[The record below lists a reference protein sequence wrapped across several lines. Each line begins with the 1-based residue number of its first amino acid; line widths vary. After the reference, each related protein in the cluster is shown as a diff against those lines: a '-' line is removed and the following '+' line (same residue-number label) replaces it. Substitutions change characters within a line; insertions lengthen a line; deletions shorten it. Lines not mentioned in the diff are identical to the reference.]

1 MNTNLSVSQPKSET
15 ELLKNAKR
23 ITGKTLSQLAGLVGI
38 TAPDNQKRAKGWSG
52 EIVETLL
59 GASASSLPEPDFQ
72 LIGVELKT
80 IPINKKGRPKE
91 STYVTTVPL
100 TKLHDLSWENSNVKL
115 KLSRVLWVPIE
126 SDPSIP
132 LPKRRIGDP
141 ILWSPTEQQEN
152 DIRTDWEELMGMI
165 NLGELDRISS
175 RLGKVLQIRP
185 KAANARALVQSIN
198 ESGELGLSLPRGFYL
213 RSSFTHSILSN
224 L

>member
-1 MNTNLSVSQPKSET
+1 MNTDLSVSPPKSEI
-15 ELLKNAKR
+15 ELLKNAER
-23 ITGKTLSQLAGLVGI
+23 ITGKTLGQLAGLVGV

-80 IPINKKGRPKE
+80 IPINHKGRPKE

-100 TKLHDLSWENSNVKL
+100 TNLGKLSWENSNVKL

-132 LPKRRIGDP
+132 LAKRRVGDA
-141 ILWSPTEQQEN
+141 ILWSPSEQQEN
-152 DIRTDWEELMGMI
+152 DLRTDWEELMDMI
-165 NLGELDRISS
+165 RLGELDRINS

-185 KAANARALVQSIN
+185 KAANARSLVQSIN
-198 ESGELGLSLPRGFYL
+198 ESGEPGWSLPRGFYL